1 MLNKR
6 RRIMASPIGGRAMM
20 LEMLSVAEKYGIQ
33 PLVEV
38 FPFEQA
44 NEAMQKVR
52 DNKVRYRAVLAK

>member
-1 MLNKR
+1 M
-6 RRIMASPIGGRAMM
+6 I